1 VAELPLQ
8 GRRVVVTRPEAQ
20 AGPLA
25 EELERLGATPLVVPL
40 IEIEPAEDLEAALDD
55 DERFDWLVV
64 TSANAVGAA
73 LPPLPDDVRVAAVGP
88 VTAAA
93 LCALGIE
100 PAFVPERFAADAI
113 VDGLG
118 SLEDKRVLLLQSD
131 LASDQLAGELR
142 ERGAAVTALRAY
154 RTVPVER
161 PADELAALRTADAV
175 VLASGSAARSLA
187 AQGGAG
193 EALVVCIGPQTAGV
207 AREAGLRVG
216 LVAPEATAEGIIQ
229 ALVAHFG
236 ESRQ

>member
-1 VAELPLQ
+1 VAELPLRE
-8 GRRVVVTRPEAQ
+8 RRVVVTRPEAQ
-20 AGPLA
+20 SVPLA
-25 EELERLGATPLVVPL
+25 AALERLGATALVVPL
-40 IEIEPAEDLEAALDD
+40 IEIEPAEGLENALDD

-64 TSANAVGAA
+64 TSANAVGV
-73 LPPLPDDVRVAAVGP
+73 LPLLPGDVRVAAVGP

-93 LCALGIE
+93 LCARGIE

-118 SLEDKRVLLLQSD
+118 SLEDTRVLLLQSD
-131 LASDQLAGELR
+131 LASEQLAGELR
-142 ERGAAVTALRAY
+142 ERGATVTALRAY

-161 PADELAALRTADAV
+161 SAEELAELRGADAV
-175 VLASGSAARSLA
+175 LLASGSAARSLA
-187 AQGGAG
+187 EQGGAG
-193 EALVVCIGPQTAGV
+193 GALVVCIGPQTAEV
-207 AREAGLRVG
+207 AREAGLEVG